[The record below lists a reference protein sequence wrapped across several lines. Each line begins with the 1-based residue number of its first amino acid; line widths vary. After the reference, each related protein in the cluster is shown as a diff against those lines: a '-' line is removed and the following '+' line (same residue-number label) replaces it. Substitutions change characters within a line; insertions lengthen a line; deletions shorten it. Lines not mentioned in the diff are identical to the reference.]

1 MKLILLLLLALSYSS
16 ADEITR
22 IESIVKDINKLRSE
36 YNNVEEEL
44 GVYKY
49 DLRDEKEKNAILN
62 KQITSLNNELKRVNK
77 LLKSKEKENET
88 SKNNLKSTS
97 KNKTILQKCVN
108 NQIIEDDNPFPQ
120 LQMKKEFQRNTG
132 ESLTSFKASSF
143 RVNKLADIFQSIDGK
158 KVDKWEKSRSFTS
171 NLRSENWVKITG
183 YFINKV
189 WQPSAKELWI
199 RSSDVTIRS
208 E

>member
-36 YNNVEEEL
+36 YNDVEEEL

-49 DLRDEKEKNAILN
+49 DLSDEKEKNAILN

-77 LLKSKEKENET
+77 LLKSKEKENKT
-88 SKNNLKSTS
+88 SKNNLKSIS

-108 NQIIEDDNPFPQ
+108 NQIIEDENPFPQ
-120 LQMKKEFQRNTG
+120 LQMKKEFQQNTR
-132 ESLTSFKASSF
+132 ESLTPFKASSF